1 MPKSVKVIFDESKE
15 EVECEQVRVE
25 SSKTRSPLYIA
36 PWSPKKFVDGR
47 KHNMTLIVQL
57 EDDTSTTGDEFKR
70 NTIIVKRQFALDME
84 ALREKGILTY
94 NS

>member
-57 EDDTSTTGDEFKR
+57 EDDTSTGDESKR